1 MDPIGGLLLGFE
13 VLFTP
18 ENLVAG
24 LLGAVIGTMTGV
36 LPGIGPTGAMS
47 LLLPLTFVMSP
58 TAGLIMLAGIY
69 YGSMYG
75 GSTTAILLRMPGE
88 AASIVT
94 SIDGFQMSK
103 RGRAGAALA
112 VAAIGSAVAGTI
124 GVLLLMLFAPT
135 LAALAINL
143 APPEYCLI
151 ALLGLVAL
159 SFLSSGSRW
168 KGLAMVAL
176 GLGIATVGTDP
187 TSGTSRF
194 TFGSLELS
202 GGLDLVPI
210 VMGLFGL
217 AEVLKAV
224 GSDERLPSVKGVKFR
239 ELFPSGREWK
249 EAFPA
254 IWRGSFLGF
263 VLGLV
268 PGPQNVISSFASY
281 RLEKKLS
288 KHPEEFGHGAIRGVA
303 GPESANNAA
312 TSGQMVPL
320 LALGIPFSATSA
332 LLLAALQIQ
341 NVQPGPLFIQANP
354 AIFWGVIASMYLGN
368 LLLLILNLPLV
379 GVWVSM
385 LRIPQP
391 ILLTLVTITMF
402 VGAYSLNNRLFDVGV
417 MVAFG
422 FIGWALNKLKFDLA
436 PLILA
441 LVLGGFMET
450 AFRQTM
456 FLSRGDFGIFV
467 ARPVSGVLVAA
478 IVLVMAIPLIQRLRN
493 RNKQHAFAD
502 ARAGK
507 EYQR

>member
-1 MDPIGGLLLGFE
+1 MNPLEGLALGFS

-18 ENLVAG
+18 ENLIAG
-24 LLGAVIGTMTGV
+24 LLGALIGTLTGV

-47 LLLPLTFVMSP
+47 LLLPLTFVMNP

-75 GSTTAILLRMPGE
+75 GSTTAILLRIPGE

-94 SIDGFQMSK
+94 SIDGHQMAK
-103 RGRAGAALA
+103 KGKAGAALA
-112 VAAIGSAVAGTI
+112 VSAVGSAVAGTI

-135 LAALAINL
+135 LASFAINL

-159 SFLSSGSRW
+159 SFLTSGSRW
-168 KGLAMVAL
+168 KSLAMVAL

-187 TSGTSRF
+187 TSGTNRF
-194 TFGSLELS
+194 TFGSLDLS
-202 GGLDLVPI
+202 AGLDLVPI
-210 VMGLFGL
+210 VMGLFGM

-224 GSDERLPSVKGVKFR
+224 TSPDKLPPVTRVRFR
-239 ELFPSGREWK
+239 ELFPSKGEWK

-263 VLGLV
+263 GLGLV

-281 RLEKKLS
+281 RLEQRLS

-320 LALGIPFSATSA
+320 LALGIPFSATGA

-341 NVQPGPLFIQANP
+341 NVQPGPLFIQNNP

-368 LLLLILNLPLV
+368 LLLLVLNLPLV
-379 GVWVSM
+379 GIWVSA
-385 LRIPQP
+385 LRVPQP
-391 ILLTLVTITMF
+391 ILLTVVTITMF
-402 VGAYSLNNRLFDVGV
+402 VGAYSLNNRLYDVGV

-422 FIGWALNKLKFDLA
+422 LVGWMLNRLGFDLS
-436 PLILA
+436 PMILA
-441 LVLGGFMET
+441 LVLGSFLEIT
-450 AFRQTM
+450 FRQSM
-456 FLSRGDFGIFV
+456 FISRGDFGIFFT
-467 ARPVSGVLVAA
+467 RPVSGVLLAVILA
-478 IVLVMAIPLIQRLRN
+478 VMLLPLIQRAFGRGRRN
-493 RNKQHAFAD
+493 SLASAL
-502 ARAGK
+502 ARK
-507 EYQR
+507 ENL

>member
-1 MDPIGGLLLGFE
+1 MDPINGLLLGFS

-18 ENLVAG
+18 ENLLAG
-24 LLGAVIGTMTGV
+24 LLGAIIGTLTGV

-75 GSTTAILLRMPGE
+75 GSTTAILLRIPGE

-94 SIDGFQMSK
+94 SIDGYQMSRK
-103 RGRAGAALA
+103 GRAGAALA
-112 VAAIGSAVAGTI
+112 VAAVGSAVAGTI

-135 LAALAINL
+135 LASLAINL

-151 ALLGLVAL
+151 ALLGLLAL
-159 SFLSSGSRW
+159 SFLTSGSRW
-168 KGLAMVAL
+168 KSIAMVAL

-187 TSGTSRF
+187 TSGMSRF
-194 TFGSLELS
+194 TFGSLDLS
-202 GGLDLVPI
+202 AGLDLVPI
-210 VMGLFGL
+210 VMGLFGM

-224 GSDERLPSVKGVKFR
+224 SGPSTLPSVKGIRFR
-239 ELFPSGREWK
+239 ELFPSGKEWK

-263 VLGLV
+263 GLGLV

-281 RLEKKLS
+281 RLEQRLS
-288 KHPEEFGHGAIRGVA
+288 KRPEEFGHGAIRGVA

-341 NVQPGPLFIQANP
+341 NVQPGPLFIQNNP

-379 GVWVSM
+379 GIWVSM

-391 ILLTLVTITMF
+391 VLLTIVTITMF
-402 VGAYSLNNRLFDVGV
+402 VGAYSLNNRVFDVGV

-422 FIGWALNKLKFDLA
+422 FLGWALNKLRFDLS
-436 PLILA
+436 PMILA
-441 LVLGGFMET
+441 LVLGGFLET
-450 AFRQTM
+450 AFRQSM
-456 FLSRGDFGIFV
+456 YLSRGDFGVFV
-467 ARPVSGVLVAA
+467 TRPVSAVLVVAIAA
-478 IVLVMAIPLIQRLRN
+478 VLAIPIVQKARKRKHQRT
-493 RNKQHAFAD
+493 FAD
-502 ARAGK
+502 VKVR
-507 EYQR
+507 EE

>member
-1 MDPIGGLLLGFE
+1 MNPIDGLLLGFS

-18 ENLVAG
+18 ENILAG
-24 LLGAVIGTMTGV
+24 LIGALVGTLTGV

-47 LLLPLTFVMSP
+47 LLLPMTFVMNP

-94 SIDGFQMSK
+94 TIDGYQMSK
-103 RGRAGAALA
+103 KGKAGVALA
-112 VAAIGSAVAGTI
+112 VAAVGSAVAGTI
-124 GVLLLMLFAPT
+124 GVLALMLFAPA
-135 LAALAINL
+135 LAELAINL
-143 APPEYCLI
+143 APPEYALI
-151 ALLGLVAL
+151 AIVGLAAL

-168 KGLAMVAL
+168 KSLAMVAV
-176 GLGIATVGTDP
+176 GLGIATVGIDP

-194 TFGSLELS
+194 TFGVLDLAA
-202 GGLDLVPI
+202 GLDLVPI
-210 VMGLFGL
+210 VMGLFGM
-217 AEVLKAV
+217 AEVFKAIE
-224 GSDERLPSVKGVKFR
+224 SSNSKLPSVKGVRFR
-239 ELFPSGREWK
+239 ELFPSRADWK

-263 VLGLV
+263 LLGLI

-281 RLEKKLS
+281 RLEKRLS
-288 KHPEEFGHGAIRGVA
+288 KHPEQFGHGAIRGVA

-341 NVQPGPLFIQANP
+341 NVQPGPLFIQSNP
-354 AIFWGVIASMYLGN
+354 TIFWGVIASMYLGN

-379 GVWVSM
+379 GIWVSM
-385 LRIPQP
+385 LRVPQA
-391 ILLTLVTITMF
+391 ILLTLVALTMM
-402 VGAYSLNNRLFDVGV
+402 VGAFSLNNRLFDVGV
-417 MVAFG
+417 MLAFG
-422 FIGWALNKLKFDLA
+422 VIGWILNKLGFDMA

-441 LVLGGFMET
+441 LVLGSFLEV
-450 AFRQTM
+450 AFRQSL
-456 FLSRGDFGIFV
+456 FISRGDLSIFV
-467 ARPVSGVLVAA
+467 TRPVSAVLVV
-478 IVLVMAIPLIQRLRN
+478 VLVVVIALPLIQMARKRRKQNALR
-493 RNKQHAFAD
+493 
-502 ARAGK
+502 
-507 EYQR
+507 

>member
-1 MDPIGGLLLGFE
+1 MDPLNGLMLGFS

-18 ENLVAG
+18 ENLLAG
-24 LLGAVIGTMTGV
+24 FVGALVGTLTGV

-47 LLLPLTFVMSP
+47 LLLPLTFAMSP

-94 SIDGFQMSK
+94 SIDGYQMARK
-103 RGRAGAALA
+103 GKAGVALA
-112 VAAIGSAVAGTI
+112 VAAVGSAVAGTI
-124 GVLLLMLFAPT
+124 GVIALMLFAPV
-135 LAALAINL
+135 LAGLAINL
-143 APPEYCLI
+143 APPEYTLI
-151 ALLGLVAL
+151 AVVGLAAL

-168 KGLAMVAL
+168 KSLTMVAL
-176 GLGIATVGTDP
+176 GLAIATVGTDP
-187 TSGTSRF
+187 TSGTNRF
-194 TFGSLELS
+194 TFGSLDLS
-202 GGLDLVPI
+202 AGIDLVPI
-210 VMGLFGL
+210 VMGMFGM
-217 AEVLKAV
+217 AEVFKAIE
-224 GSDERLPSVKGVKFR
+224 SSSKLPSVKGVRFR
-239 ELFPSGREWK
+239 DLFPTRAEWK

-263 VLGLV
+263 LLGLI

-281 RLEKKLS
+281 RLEQRIS

-341 NVQPGPLFIQANP
+341 NVQPGPLFIQNNP

-368 LLLLILNLPLV
+368 LLLLVLNLPLV
-379 GVWVSM
+379 GIWVSM
-385 LRIPQP
+385 LRIPQA
-391 ILLTLVTITMF
+391 ILLSLVAITMF

-417 MVAFG
+417 MIVFG
-422 FIGWALNKLKFDLA
+422 IIGWALNKLGFDLS
-436 PLILA
+436 PMILA
-441 LVLGGFMET
+441 LVLGGFLEV
-450 AFRQTM
+450 AFRQSM
-456 FLSRGDFGIFV
+456 FIARGDMSIFV
-467 ARPVSGVLVAA
+467 TRPVSAVLVA
-478 IVLVMAIPLIQRLRN
+478 VLVVIVALPLIQAVRKR
-493 RNKQHAFAD
+493 RARPAFTSPK
-502 ARAGK
+502 AR
-507 EYQR
+507 EE